1 MRLSI
6 LDSGHTLRHRLQM
19 RVMAMVR
26 GTKLPDVVRTL
37 LYRRDFFGKP
47 FGRLTHHAIQESPH
61 WSIGECELFAAF
73 VSRQN
78 QCTF

>member
-1 MRLSI
+1 MRLSV
-6 LDSGHTLRHRLQM
+6 LDSGHSLRYKLQM
-19 RVMAMVR
+19 RVMSLIR
-26 GTKLPDVVRTL
+26 GATLPDVVRML
-37 LYRRDFFGKP
+37 LYRREFFGKP

-78 QCTF
+78 HCPF